1 MVQVDNQSV
10 ASAGQYFVCA
20 ELSRRGAI
28 ASLTL
33 GNTPGVDVLATNKDG
48 SKLAFIQVKT
58 TRHRDFDWILG
69 VKDER
74 WSPQDINSFYVF
86 VRYEG
91 VDDLPEYYVAPAAE
105 VSERIHREF
114 KAWLKKPGRGGKPHD
129 PKNTVRTWCD
139 RPEYK
144 DKWEMLGVF

>member
-1 MVQVDNQSV
+1 MVKGDNQSV

-33 GNTPGVDVLATNKDG
+33 GNTPGVDVLVTKKDG

-58 TRHRDFDWILG
+58 TAHRDYDWLLG
-69 VKDER
+69 VKDEQ
-74 WSPQDINSFYVF
+74 WSRQDTNNFYVF

-91 VDDLPEYYVAPAAE
+91 VDDLPEYYIVPASE
-105 VSERIHREF
+105 VSEKIRREF
-114 KAWLKKPGRGGKPHD
+114 EEWVKKPGRGGKPHNPNSTIRYWYD
-129 PKNTVRTWCD
+129 ML
-139 RPEYK
+139 EYK
-144 DKWEMLGVF
+144 DKWEILGVF